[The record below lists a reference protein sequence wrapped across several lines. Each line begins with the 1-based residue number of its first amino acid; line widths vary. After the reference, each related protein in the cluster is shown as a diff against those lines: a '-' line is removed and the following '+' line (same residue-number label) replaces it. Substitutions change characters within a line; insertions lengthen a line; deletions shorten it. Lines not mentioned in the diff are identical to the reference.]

1 MALEPDEFAFGE
13 DRAVIGHE
21 ELYRAALDSARLAR
35 SLAPVTEERRS
46 LAGELVRKLVDD
58 GLLRTGVPRSVG
70 GPMAPPSVMLR
81 CAEAV
86 ARGDASAGWC
96 VSIAMTSSL
105 LGAYLPQKGTEEV
118 FGDPRSVAS
127 GVWAP
132 TGRARPVAG
141 GVIVSGRWAFCSG
154 ISHADW
160 LFAGCLLDSSM
171 EQGQPSSTV
180 MRVVALPKEQ
190 LEIPD
195 TWHAG
200 GLRGTASHDAVADE
214 VFVPGHRVLSL
225 VQGPPADAEP
235 LHRFPAIAFFALS
248 VAAAALGNARGAV
261 DDLTALA
268 ADKKS
273 RGSSRGLA
281 ERSATHITLTRA
293 EASLRAARLLYYQA
307 VEDAWRSAR
316 SGEPVPQRLRAG
328 LRLAGT
334 HAARVATEVTD
345 AMYELGGGAAVYETS
360 PLQRRFRDARTM
372 TAHIQLKPGMYKAA
386 GAYLLGLPVPDQDL

>member
-1 MALEPDEFAFGE
+1 MALEADKFAIADDQE
-13 DRAVIGHE
+13 LLGHE
-21 ELYRAALDSARLAR
+21 ELYRSALNSARLAR
-35 SLAPVTEERRS
+35 SLAPVTEEQRG
-46 LAGELVRKLVDD
+46 LAGELVRRLVDD
-58 GLLRTGVPRSVG
+58 ELLRTGVPRSVG
-70 GPMAPPSVMLR
+70 GPMASPSVMLR
-81 CAEAV
+81 CAETV

-105 LGAYLPQKGTEEV
+105 LGAYLPRKGTEEV

-132 TGRARPVAG
+132 TARARTVQG
-141 GVIVSGRWAFCSG
+141 GVVVSGRWAFCSG

-160 LFAGCLLDSSM
+160 LFAGCLLDPSK
-171 EQGQPSSTV
+171 EQPGSPV
-180 MRVVALPKEQ
+180 MRVVALPKQQ
-190 LEIPD
+190 LEVLD
-195 TWHAG
+195 TWHTG

-214 VFVPGHRVLSL
+214 VFVPDHRILSL

-248 VAAAALGNARGAV
+248 VAAAALGNARGAI

-268 ADKKS
+268 GDNTS

-281 ERSATHITLTRA
+281 ERSSAQIAVAQA
-293 EASLRAARLLYYQA
+293 EASLRAARLLYYQS
-307 VEDAWRSAR
+307 VDDAWQAAQS
-316 SGEPVPQRLRAG
+316 SEPVPQQLRVG

-345 AMYELGGGAAVYETS
+345 TMYELAGGAAVYETS
-360 PLQRRFRDARTM
+360 PLQRRFRDAHTM
-372 TAHIQLKPGMYKAA
+372 TAHIQLRPTMYKAA
-386 GAYLLGLPVPDQDL
+386 GAYLLGQPVPDQDL